1 MEKWRCAYEGCKG
14 WAKQGSPWCVAHPEG
29 TPRKVGGAPRGNQNA
44 RTHGAYA
51 AYVPIVA
58 LEEAL
63 KLPAGDLRLEI
74 AVMRAIFQELVRSGL
89 PLGELIAGADTV
101 TGALA
106 RLLRV
111 NKVLGDEQH
120 DAMEE
125 TLVAY
130 GEEIIPALEAKSAV

>member
-1 MEKWRCAYEGCKG
+1 MEKRCCAYEGCKG
-14 WAKQGSPWCVAHPEG
+14 WAKQGAPWCVAHPNG
-29 TPRKVGGAPRGNQNA
+29 TPRKVGGAPKGNQNA

-74 AVMRAIFQELVRSGL
+74 AVMRAIFRELVRADL
-89 PLGELIAGADTV
+89 PLSELIAGADTV

-111 NKVLGDEQH
+111 NKVLGEGEEG
-120 DAMEE
+120 AMEE
-125 TLVAY
+125 VVRRVL
-130 GEEIIPALEAKSAV
+130 GERGLGGK

>member
-1 MEKWRCAYEGCKG
+1 MVEKRRCAYEGCKG

-29 TPRKVGGAPRGNQNA
+29 TPRKVGGAPKGNQNA

-74 AVMRAIFQELVRSGL
+74 AVMRGIFQELVRAGL
-89 PLGELIAGADTV
+89 PLSELIADTV

-111 NKVLGDEQH
+111 NKVLGDGEEG
-120 DAMEE
+120 AMEE
-125 TLVAY
+125 VVGRVLGEY
-130 GEEIIPALEAKSAV
+130 GLGGK